1 MVPQK
6 VSKDGYKATKV
17 ETKFCFLEKVPIALN
32 YKKIDNQF
40 YYTVMFNGLR

>member
-17 ETKFCFLEKVPIALN
+17 ESKFCFLENDLIALKN
-32 YKKIDNQF
+32 RKIAIP
-40 YYTVMFNGLR
+40 

>member
-17 ETKFCFLEKVPIALN
+17 ESKFCFLEKDWIALKN
-32 YKKIDNQF
+32 RKIAIP
-40 YYTVMFNGLR
+40 

>member
-17 ETKFCFLEKVPIALN
+17 ETKFCFLEKVGIAF
-32 YKKIDNQF
+32 KVKEIDNQF
-40 YYTVMFNGLR
+40 Y